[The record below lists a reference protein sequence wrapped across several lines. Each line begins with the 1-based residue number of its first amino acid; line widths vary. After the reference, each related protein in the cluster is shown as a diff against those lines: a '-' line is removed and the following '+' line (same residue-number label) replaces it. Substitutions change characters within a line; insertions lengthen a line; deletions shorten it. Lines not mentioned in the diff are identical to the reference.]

1 MKVSYFSV
9 LVIPAIFVLNLSGAT
24 AQSIDGGVITDSSE
38 LSAEEL
44 QERFLKQSTRGIT
57 IIGEDGTAQTGAIEN
72 VQPIS
77 NDYVELPI
85 NEQVFVSVSF
95 DFNSDILRDDQKP
108 KLTTLCQ
115 AMTNVAVDQ
124 FRIVGHTDASGSA
137 EYNMDLSIR
146 RAEAVKDYLVSSC
159 GLDASRLLAI
169 GKGEE
174 VLVNETDPRAVEN
187 RRVEFQA
194 VQTN

>member
-1 MKVSYFSV
+1 MKVSYFSL

-57 IIGEDGTAQTGAIEN
+57 IVGEDGTAQTGTIEN

>member
-1 MKVSYFSV
+1 MKVPYLTFAAFPMALAV
-9 LVIPAIFVLNLSGAT
+9 TLATAT
-24 AQSIDGGVITDSSE
+24 AQGNDANPITDSSA

-57 IIGEDGTAQTGAIEN
+57 IIGEDGESQTGAIEN
-72 VQPIS
+72 VKPVS

-95 DFNSDILRDDQKP
+95 DFNSDELRDDQKP

-115 AMTNVAVDQ
+115 AMTNVAVEQ
-124 FRIVGHTDASGSA
+124 FRVVGHTDASGGA
-137 EYNMDLSIR
+137 EYNMELSMR
-146 RAEAVKDYLVSSC
+146 RAEAVRGYLISSC

-174 VLVNETDPRAVEN
+174 IPVNQADPRAVEN